1 MKMKRSP
8 KAKSKVF
15 DITETEDKVRQPPRL
30 DRMTQLLKELRNIRK
45 SINSIEVSKKN
56 NAKSEE
62 KLNTQFLDL
71 KNEIKEL
78 NEMQEK
84 ITESVSNLNLQYAE
98 INEDKGESH
107 ISKPEALVSEISS
120 LKDEF
125 KQINDVQTKLT
136 ESVSDLV
143 TGYQEIT
150 ENIGS
155 FLISQRE
162 ALVNEVSSLKD
173 EFKQVNQSENT
184 EVSQQLSLD
193 LEKELDD
200 VVNENK
206 KLEEEKE
213 RQKQDFD
220 SELQKRD
227 ETIKDLTKENLDLAG
242 KIDERGK
249 MLKTAAAR
257 FKQLQDEI
265 QNLKTKNNKQFKKII

>member
-15 DITETEDKVRQPPRL
+15 DITETEDKVRQPPKL

-45 SINSIEVSKKN
+45 SIHSIEVSKKN
-56 NAKSEE
+56 SAKSEE
-62 KLNTQFLDL
+62 ILNTQFSAL
-71 KNEIKEL
+71 KDEIKEI

-84 ITESVSNLNLQYAE
+84 ITESVSNLNLQYTE

-107 ISKPEALVSEISS
+107 MPKPEALVNEISS

-143 TGYQEIT
+143 AGYQEIT

-155 FLISQRE
+155 FQISQRE
-162 ALVNEVSSLKD
+162 ALLNEVSSLKD
-173 EFKQVNQSENT
+173 EFKQINQSENT
-184 EVSQQLSLD
+184 EVSQQLGLE

-200 VVNENK
+200 AVNENK

-265 QNLKTKNNKQFKKII
+265 QNLKTKNNKKFKKII

>member
-15 DITETEDKVRQPPRL
+15 DITETEDKVRQPPKL

-45 SINSIEVSKKN
+45 SIHSIEVSKKN
-56 NAKSEE
+56 SAKSEE
-62 KLNTQFLDL
+62 ILNTQFSAL
-71 KNEIKEL
+71 KDEIKEI

-84 ITESVSNLNLQYAE
+84 ITESVSNLNLQYTE

-107 ISKPEALVSEISS
+107 IPKPEALVNEISS

-150 ENIGS
+150 ENIGN
-155 FLISQRE
+155 FQISQRE
-162 ALVNEVSSLKD
+162 ALLNEVSSLKD
-173 EFKQVNQSENT
+173 EFKQINQSENT
-184 EVSQQLSLD
+184 EVSQQLSLE

-200 VVNENK
+200 AVNENK

>member
-8 KAKSKVF
+8 KAKSTVF
-15 DITETEDKVRQPPRL
+15 DITETEDKVRQPPKL

-45 SINSIEVSKKN
+45 SIHSIEVSKKN
-56 NAKSEE
+56 SAKSEE
-62 KLNTQFLDL
+62 ILNTQFSAL
-71 KNEIKEL
+71 KDEIKEI

-107 ISKPEALVSEISS
+107 ISKPENLASEISS

-150 ENIGS
+150 ENIGN
-155 FLISQRE
+155 FQISQRE
-162 ALVNEVSSLKD
+162 ALLNEVSSLKD
-173 EFKQVNQSENT
+173 EFKQINQSENT
-184 EVSQQLSLD
+184 EVSQQLGLE

-200 VVNENK
+200 AVNENK

>member
-15 DITETEDKVRQPPRL
+15 DITETEDKVRQPPKL

-45 SINSIEVSKKN
+45 SIHSIEVSKKN
-56 NAKSEE
+56 SAKSEE
-62 KLNTQFLDL
+62 ILNTQFSAL
-71 KNEIKEL
+71 KDEIKEI

-84 ITESVSNLNLQYAE
+84 ITESVSNLNLQYTE

-107 ISKPEALVSEISS
+107 MPKPEALVNEISS

-150 ENIGS
+150 ENIGN
-155 FLISQRE
+155 FQISQRE

-173 EFKQVNQSENT
+173 EFKQINQSENT
-184 EVSQQLSLD
+184 EVSQQLGLE

-200 VVNENK
+200 AVNENK

>member
-15 DITETEDKVRQPPRL
+15 DITETEDKVRQPPKL

-45 SINSIEVSKKN
+45 SIHSIEVSKKN
-56 NAKSEE
+56 SAKSEE
-62 KLNTQFLDL
+62 ILNTQFSAL
-71 KNEIKEL
+71 KDEIKEI

-84 ITESVSNLNLQYAE
+84 ITESVSNLNLQYTE

-107 ISKPEALVSEISS
+107 MPKPEALVNEISS

-150 ENIGS
+150 ENIGN
-155 FLISQRE
+155 FQISQRE
-162 ALVNEVSSLKD
+162 ALLNEVSSLKD
-173 EFKQVNQSENT
+173 EFKQINQSENT
-184 EVSQQLSLD
+184 EVSQKLSLE

-200 VVNENK
+200 AVNENK

-265 QNLKTKNNKQFKKII
+265 QNLKTKNNKKFKKII

>member
-15 DITETEDKVRQPPRL
+15 DITETEDKVRQPPKL

-45 SINSIEVSKKN
+45 SIHSIEVSKKN
-56 NAKSEE
+56 SAKSEE
-62 KLNTQFLDL
+62 ILNTQFSAL
-71 KNEIKEL
+71 KDEIKEI

-84 ITESVSNLNLQYAE
+84 ITESVSNLNLQYTE
-98 INEDKGESH
+98 IKEDKGESH
-107 ISKPEALVSEISS
+107 MPKPEALVNEISS

-150 ENIGS
+150 ENIGN
-155 FLISQRE
+155 FQISQRE
-162 ALVNEVSSLKD
+162 ALLNEVSSLKD
-173 EFKQVNQSENT
+173 EFKQINQSENT
-184 EVSQQLSLD
+184 EVSQQLGLE

-200 VVNENK
+200 AVNENK

>member
-15 DITETEDKVRQPPRL
+15 DITETEDKVRQPPKL

-45 SINSIEVSKKN
+45 SIHSIEVSKKN
-56 NAKSEE
+56 SAKSEE
-62 KLNTQFLDL
+62 ILNTQFSAL
-71 KNEIKEL
+71 KDEIKEI

-84 ITESVSNLNLQYAE
+84 ITESVSNLNLQYTE

-107 ISKPEALVSEISS
+107 MPKPEALVNEISS

-136 ESVSDLV
+136 ESVTDLV

-150 ENIGS
+150 ENIGN
-155 FLISQRE
+155 FQISQRE
-162 ALVNEVSSLKD
+162 ALLNEVSSLKD
-173 EFKQVNQSENT
+173 EFKQINQSENT
-184 EVSQQLSLD
+184 EVSQNSSLE

-200 VVNENK
+200 AVNENK

>member
-15 DITETEDKVRQPPRL
+15 DITETEDKVRQPPKL

-45 SINSIEVSKKN
+45 SIHSIEVSKKN
-56 NAKSEE
+56 SAKSEE
-62 KLNTQFLDL
+62 ILNTQFSAL
-71 KNEIKEL
+71 KDEIKEI

-107 ISKPEALVSEISS
+107 ISKPENLASEISS

>member
-1 MKMKRSP
+1 MKRSP

-15 DITETEDKVRQPPRL
+15 DITETEDKVRQPPKL

-45 SINSIEVSKKN
+45 SIHSIEVSKKN
-56 NAKSEE
+56 SAKSEE
-62 KLNTQFLDL
+62 ILNTQFSAL
-71 KNEIKEL
+71 KDEIKEI

-84 ITESVSNLNLQYAE
+84 ITESVSNLNLQYTE

-107 ISKPEALVSEISS
+107 MPKPEALVNEISS

>member
-15 DITETEDKVRQPPRL
+15 DITETEDKVRQPPKL

-45 SINSIEVSKKN
+45 SIHSIEVSKKN
-56 NAKSEE
+56 SAKSEE
-62 KLNTQFLDL
+62 ILNTQFSAL
-71 KNEIKEL
+71 KDEIKEI

-84 ITESVSNLNLQYAE
+84 ITESVSNLNLQYTE

-107 ISKPEALVSEISS
+107 MPKPEALVNEISS

-150 ENIGS
+150 ENIGN
-155 FLISQRE
+155 FQISQRE
-162 ALVNEVSSLKD
+162 ALLNEVSSLKD
-173 EFKQVNQSENT
+173 EFKQINQSENT
-184 EVSQQLSLD
+184 EVSQNSSLE

-200 VVNENK
+200 AVNENK

>member
-15 DITETEDKVRQPPRL
+15 DITETEDKVRQPPKL
-30 DRMTQLLKELRNIRK
+30 DRTTQLLKELRNIRK
-45 SINSIEVSKKN
+45 SLHSIEVSKKN
-56 NAKSEE
+56 SAKSEE
-62 KLNTQFLDL
+62 ILNTQFSAL
-71 KNEIKEL
+71 KDEIKEI

-84 ITESVSNLNLQYAE
+84 ITESVSNLNLQYTE

-107 ISKPEALVSEISS
+107 MPKPEALVNEISS

-150 ENIGS
+150 ENIGN
-155 FLISQRE
+155 FQISQRE
-162 ALVNEVSSLKD
+162 ALLNEVSSLKD
-173 EFKQVNQSENT
+173 EFKQINQSENT
-184 EVSQQLSLD
+184 EVSQQLGLELD
-193 LEKELDD
+193 KELDD
-200 VVNENK
+200 AVNENK

-213 RQKQDFD
+213 QQKQDFD
-220 SELQKRD
+220 SELHKRD

>member
-15 DITETEDKVRQPPRL
+15 DITETEDKVRQPPKL

-45 SINSIEVSKKN
+45 SIHSIEVSKKN
-56 NAKSEE
+56 SAKSEE
-62 KLNTQFLDL
+62 ILNTQFSAL
-71 KNEIKEL
+71 KDEIKEI

-84 ITESVSNLNLQYAE
+84 ITESVSNLNLQYTE

-107 ISKPEALVSEISS
+107 MPKPEALVNEISS

-200 VVNENK
+200 AVNENK

>member
-1 MKMKRSP
+1 MKRSP

-15 DITETEDKVRQPPRL
+15 DITETEDKVRQPPKL
-30 DRMTQLLKELRNIRK
+30 DRTTQLLKELRNIRK
-45 SINSIEVSKKN
+45 SLHSIEVSKKN
-56 NAKSEE
+56 SAKSEE
-62 KLNTQFLDL
+62 ILNTQFSAL
-71 KNEIKEL
+71 KDEIKEI

-84 ITESVSNLNLQYAE
+84 ITESVSNLNLQYTE

-107 ISKPEALVSEISS
+107 IPKPEALVNEISS

-136 ESVSDLV
+136 ESVTDLV

-150 ENIGS
+150 ENIGN
-155 FLISQRE
+155 FQISQRE
-162 ALVNEVSSLKD
+162 ALLNEVSSLKD
-173 EFKQVNQSENT
+173 EFKQINQSENT
-184 EVSQQLSLD
+184 EVSQQLSLE

-200 VVNENK
+200 AVNENK

-227 ETIKDLTKENLDLAG
+227 ETITDLTKENLDLAG

>member
-1 MKMKRSP
+1 MKRSP

-15 DITETEDKVRQPPRL
+15 DITETEDKVRQPPKL

-45 SINSIEVSKKN
+45 SIHSIEVSKKN
-56 NAKSEE
+56 SAKSEE
-62 KLNTQFLDL
+62 ILNTQFSAL
-71 KNEIKEL
+71 KDEIKEI

-84 ITESVSNLNLQYAE
+84 ITESVSNLNLQYTE

-107 ISKPEALVSEISS
+107 MPKPEALVNEISS

-150 ENIGS
+150 ENIGN
-155 FLISQRE
+155 FQISQRE
-162 ALVNEVSSLKD
+162 ALLNEVSSLKD
-173 EFKQVNQSENT
+173 EFKQINQSENT
-184 EVSQQLSLD
+184 EVSQQLSLE

-200 VVNENK
+200 AVNENK

>member
-1 MKMKRSP
+1 MKRSP

-62 KLNTQFLDL
+62 KLNTQFLAL

-78 NEMQEK
+78 NEMQKK

-107 ISKPEALVSEISS
+107 ISKPENLASEISS

-200 VVNENK
+200 AVNENK

>member
-1 MKMKRSP
+1 MKRSP
-8 KAKSKVF
+8 KAKSTVF
-15 DITETEDKVRQPPRL
+15 DITETEDKVRQPPKL

-45 SINSIEVSKKN
+45 SIHSIEVSKKN
-56 NAKSEE
+56 SAKSEE
-62 KLNTQFLDL
+62 ILNTQFSAL
-71 KNEIKEL
+71 KDEIKEI

-84 ITESVSNLNLQYAE
+84 ITESVSNLNLQYTE
-98 INEDKGESH
+98 IKEDKGESH
-107 ISKPEALVSEISS
+107 MPKPEALVNEISS

-150 ENIGS
+150 ENIGN
-155 FLISQRE
+155 FQISQRE
-162 ALVNEVSSLKD
+162 ALLNEVSSLKD
-173 EFKQVNQSENT
+173 EFKQINQSENT
-184 EVSQQLSLD
+184 EVSQQLGLELD
-193 LEKELDD
+193 KELDD
-200 VVNENK
+200 AVNENK

>member
-1 MKMKRSP
+1 MKRSP

-15 DITETEDKVRQPPRL
+15 DITETEDKVRQPPKL

-45 SINSIEVSKKN
+45 SIHSIEVSKKN
-56 NAKSEE
+56 SAKSEE
-62 KLNTQFLDL
+62 ILNTQFSAL
-71 KNEIKEL
+71 KDEIKEI

-84 ITESVSNLNLQYAE
+84 ITESVSNLNLQYTE

-107 ISKPEALVSEISS
+107 MPKPEALVNEISS

-150 ENIGS
+150 ENIGN
-155 FLISQRE
+155 FQISQRE
-162 ALVNEVSSLKD
+162 ALLNEVSSLKD
-173 EFKQVNQSENT
+173 EFKQINQSENT
-184 EVSQQLSLD
+184 EVSQKLSLE

-200 VVNENK
+200 AVNENK

>member
-1 MKMKRSP
+1 MKRSP

-62 KLNTQFLDL
+62 KLNTQFLAL

-107 ISKPEALVSEISS
+107 ISKPENLASEISS

-200 VVNENK
+200 AVNENK

>member
-62 KLNTQFLDL
+62 KLNTQFLAL

-107 ISKPEALVSEISS
+107 ISKPENLASEISS

-193 LEKELDD
+193 LEKELDAA
-200 VVNENK
+200 VNENK

-265 QNLKTKNNKQFKKII
+265 QNLKTKNNKQFKKIT

>member
-15 DITETEDKVRQPPRL
+15 DITETEDKVRQPPKL

-45 SINSIEVSKKN
+45 SIHSIEVSKKN
-56 NAKSEE
+56 SAKSEE
-62 KLNTQFLDL
+62 ILNTQFSAL
-71 KNEIKEL
+71 KDEIKEI

-84 ITESVSNLNLQYAE
+84 ITESVSNLNLQYTE

-107 ISKPEALVSEISS
+107 MPKPEALVNEISS

-150 ENIGS
+150 ENIGN
-155 FLISQRE
+155 FQISQRE
-162 ALVNEVSSLKD
+162 ALLNEVSSLKD
-173 EFKQVNQSENT
+173 EFKQINQSENT
-184 EVSQQLSLD
+184 EVSQQLGQE

-200 VVNENK
+200 AVNENK

>member
-45 SINSIEVSKKN
+45 SIHSIEVSKKN

-107 ISKPEALVSEISS
+107 ISKPENLASEISS

>member
-15 DITETEDKVRQPPRL
+15 DITETEDKVRQPPKL

-45 SINSIEVSKKN
+45 SIHSIEVSKKN
-56 NAKSEE
+56 SAKSEE
-62 KLNTQFLDL
+62 ILNTQFSAL
-71 KNEIKEL
+71 KDEIKEI

-84 ITESVSNLNLQYAE
+84 ITESVSNLNLQYTE

-107 ISKPEALVSEISS
+107 MPKPEALVNEISS

-150 ENIGS
+150 ENIGN
-155 FLISQRE
+155 FQISQRE
-162 ALVNEVSSLKD
+162 ALLNEVSSLKD
-173 EFKQVNQSENT
+173 EFKQINQSENT
-184 EVSQQLSLD
+184 EVSQQLGLE

-200 VVNENK
+200 AVNENK

>member
-8 KAKSKVF
+8 KAKSTVF
-15 DITETEDKVRQPPRL
+15 DITETEDKVRQPPKL

-45 SINSIEVSKKN
+45 SIHSIEVSKKN
-56 NAKSEE
+56 SAKSEE
-62 KLNTQFLDL
+62 ILNTQFSAL
-71 KNEIKEL
+71 KDEIKEI

-84 ITESVSNLNLQYAE
+84 ITESVSNLNLQYTE

-107 ISKPEALVSEISS
+107 MPKPEALVNEISS

-150 ENIGS
+150 ENIGN
-155 FLISQRE
+155 FQISQRE
-162 ALVNEVSSLKD
+162 ALLNEVSSLKD
-173 EFKQVNQSENT
+173 EFKQINQSENT
-184 EVSQQLSLD
+184 EVSQQLGLE

-200 VVNENK
+200 AVNENK

>member
-78 NEMQEK
+78 NEMQKK

-107 ISKPEALVSEISS
+107 ISKPENLASEISS

-200 VVNENK
+200 AVNENK

>member
-15 DITETEDKVRQPPRL
+15 DITETEDKVRQPPKL

-45 SINSIEVSKKN
+45 SIHSIEVSKKN
-56 NAKSEE
+56 SAKSEE
-62 KLNTQFLDL
+62 ILNTQFSAL
-71 KNEIKEL
+71 KDEIKEI

-84 ITESVSNLNLQYAE
+84 ITESVSNLNLQYTE

-107 ISKPEALVSEISS
+107 MPKPEALVNEISS

-125 KQINDVQTKLT
+125 KQINVVQTKLT
-136 ESVSDLV
+136 ESVTDLV

-150 ENIGS
+150 ENIGN
-155 FLISQRE
+155 FQISKRE
-162 ALVNEVSSLKD
+162 ALLNEVSSLKD
-173 EFKQVNQSENT
+173 EFKQINQSENT
-184 EVSQQLSLD
+184 EVSQQLSLE

-200 VVNENK
+200 AVNENK

-227 ETIKDLTKENLDLAG
+227 ETITDLTKENLDLAG

>member
-1 MKMKRSP
+1 MKRSP

-15 DITETEDKVRQPPRL
+15 DITETEDKVRQPPKL
-30 DRMTQLLKELRNIRK
+30 DRTTQLLKELRNIRK
-45 SINSIEVSKKN
+45 SLHSIEVSKKN
-56 NAKSEE
+56 SAKSEE
-62 KLNTQFLDL
+62 ILNTQFSAL
-71 KNEIKEL
+71 KDEIKEI

-84 ITESVSNLNLQYAE
+84 ITESVSNLNLQYTE

-107 ISKPEALVSEISS
+107 MPKPEALVNEISS

-136 ESVSDLV
+136 ESVTDLV

-150 ENIGS
+150 ENIGN
-155 FLISQRE
+155 FQISQRE
-162 ALVNEVSSLKD
+162 ALLNEVSSLKD
-173 EFKQVNQSENT
+173 EFKQINQSENT
-184 EVSQQLSLD
+184 EVSQQLSLE

-200 VVNENK
+200 AVNENK

-227 ETIKDLTKENLDLAG
+227 ETITDLTKENLDLAG

>member
-1 MKMKRSP
+1 MKRSP

-15 DITETEDKVRQPPRL
+15 DITETEDKVRQPPKL
-30 DRMTQLLKELRNIRK
+30 DRTTQLLKELRNIRK
-45 SINSIEVSKKN
+45 SLHSIEVSKKN
-56 NAKSEE
+56 SAKSEE
-62 KLNTQFLDL
+62 ILNTQFSAL
-71 KNEIKEL
+71 KDEIKEI

-84 ITESVSNLNLQYAE
+84 ITESVSNLNLQYTE

-107 ISKPEALVSEISS
+107 MPKPEALVNEISS

-136 ESVSDLV
+136 ESVTDLV

-150 ENIGS
+150 ENIGN
-155 FLISQRE
+155 FQISQRE
-162 ALVNEVSSLKD
+162 ALLNEVSSLKD
-173 EFKQVNQSENT
+173 EFKQINQSENT
-184 EVSQQLSLD
+184 EVSQRLSLE

-200 VVNENK
+200 AVNENK

-227 ETIKDLTKENLDLAG
+227 ETITDLTKENLDLAG

>member
-84 ITESVSNLNLQYAE
+84 IAESVSNLNLQYAE

-143 TGYQEIT
+143 TEYQEIT

-200 VVNENK
+200 AVNENK

>member
-1 MKMKRSP
+1 MP
-8 KAKSKVF
+8 
-15 DITETEDKVRQPPRL
+15 
-30 DRMTQLLKELRNIRK
+30 
-45 SINSIEVSKKN
+45 
-56 NAKSEE
+56 
-62 KLNTQFLDL
+62 
-71 KNEIKEL
+71 
-78 NEMQEK
+78 
-84 ITESVSNLNLQYAE
+84 
-98 INEDKGESH
+98 
-107 ISKPEALVSEISS
+107 KPEALVNEISS

-173 EFKQVNQSENT
+173 AFKQVNQSENT
-184 EVSQQLSLD
+184 EVSQQLGLE

-200 VVNENK
+200 AVNENK

>member
-1 MKMKRSP
+1 MKRSP

-15 DITETEDKVRQPPRL
+15 DITETEDKVRQPPKL
-30 DRMTQLLKELRNIRK
+30 DRTTQLLKELRNIRK
-45 SINSIEVSKKN
+45 SIHSIEVSKKN
-56 NAKSEE
+56 SAKSEE
-62 KLNTQFLDL
+62 ILNTQFSAL
-71 KNEIKEL
+71 KDEIKEI

-84 ITESVSNLNLQYAE
+84 ITESVSNLNLQYTE

-107 ISKPEALVSEISS
+107 MPKPEALVNEISS

-136 ESVSDLV
+136 ESVTDLV

-150 ENIGS
+150 ENIGN
-155 FLISQRE
+155 FQISQRE
-162 ALVNEVSSLKD
+162 ALLNEVSSLKD
-173 EFKQVNQSENT
+173 EFKQINQSENT
-184 EVSQQLSLD
+184 EVSQQLSLE

-200 VVNENK
+200 AVNENK

-227 ETIKDLTKENLDLAG
+227 ETITDLTKENLDLAG

>member
-15 DITETEDKVRQPPRL
+15 DITETEDKVRQPPKL

-45 SINSIEVSKKN
+45 SIHSIEVSKKN
-56 NAKSEE
+56 SAKSEE
-62 KLNTQFLDL
+62 ILNTQFSAL
-71 KNEIKEL
+71 KDEIKEI

-107 ISKPEALVSEISS
+107 ISKPENLASEISS

-150 ENIGS
+150 ENIGN
-155 FLISQRE
+155 FQISQRE
-162 ALVNEVSSLKD
+162 ALLNEVSSLKD
-173 EFKQVNQSENT
+173 EFKQINQSENT
-184 EVSQQLSLD
+184 EVSQQLSLE

-200 VVNENK
+200 AVNENK

-213 RQKQDFD
+213 QQKQDFD

>member
-15 DITETEDKVRQPPRL
+15 DITETEDKVRQPPKL

-45 SINSIEVSKKN
+45 SIHSIEVSKKN
-56 NAKSEE
+56 SAKSEE
-62 KLNTQFLDL
+62 ILNTQFSAL
-71 KNEIKEL
+71 KDEIKEI

-107 ISKPEALVSEISS
+107 MPKPEALVNEISS

-150 ENIGS
+150 ENIGN
-155 FLISQRE
+155 FQISQRE
-162 ALVNEVSSLKD
+162 ALLNEVSSLKD
-173 EFKQVNQSENT
+173 EFKQINQSENT
-184 EVSQQLSLD
+184 EVSQQLSLE

-200 VVNENK
+200 AVNENK

-265 QNLKTKNNKQFKKII
+265 QNLKTKNNKKFKKII

>member
-15 DITETEDKVRQPPRL
+15 DITETEDKVRQPPKL

-45 SINSIEVSKKN
+45 SIHSIEVSKKN
-56 NAKSEE
+56 SAKSEE
-62 KLNTQFLDL
+62 ILNTQFSAL
-71 KNEIKEL
+71 KDEIKEI

-84 ITESVSNLNLQYAE
+84 ITESVSNLNLQYTE

-107 ISKPEALVSEISS
+107 MPKPEALVNEISS

-150 ENIGS
+150 ENIGN
-155 FLISQRE
+155 FQISQRE
-162 ALVNEVSSLKD
+162 ALLNEVSSLKD
-173 EFKQVNQSENT
+173 EFKQINQSENT
-184 EVSQQLSLD
+184 EVSQHLSLE

-200 VVNENK
+200 AVNENK

-213 RQKQDFD
+213 QQKQDFD

>member
-1 MKMKRSP
+1 MKRSP

-62 KLNTQFLDL
+62 KLNTQFLAL

>member
-15 DITETEDKVRQPPRL
+15 DITETEDKVRQPPKL

-45 SINSIEVSKKN
+45 SIHSIEVSKKN
-56 NAKSEE
+56 SAKSEE
-62 KLNTQFLDL
+62 ILNTQFSAL
-71 KNEIKEL
+71 KDEIKEI

-84 ITESVSNLNLQYAE
+84 ITESVSNLNLQYTE

-107 ISKPEALVSEISS
+107 IPKPEALVNEISS

-150 ENIGS
+150 ENIDN
-155 FLISQRE
+155 FQISQRE
-162 ALVNEVSSLKD
+162 ALLNEVSSLKD
-173 EFKQVNQSENT
+173 EFKQINQSENT
-184 EVSQQLSLD
+184 EVSQQLSLE

-200 VVNENK
+200 AVNENK

-227 ETIKDLTKENLDLAG
+227 ETITDLTKENLDLAG

>member
-15 DITETEDKVRQPPRL
+15 DITETEDKVRQPPKL

-45 SINSIEVSKKN
+45 SIHSIEVSKKN
-56 NAKSEE
+56 SAKSEE
-62 KLNTQFLDL
+62 ILNTQFSAL
-71 KNEIKEL
+71 KDEIKEI

-84 ITESVSNLNLQYAE
+84 ITESVSNLNLQYTE
-98 INEDKGESH
+98 IKEDKGESH
-107 ISKPEALVSEISS
+107 MPKPEALVNEISS

-150 ENIGS
+150 ENIGN
-155 FLISQRE
+155 FQISQRE
-162 ALVNEVSSLKD
+162 ALLNEVSSLKD
-173 EFKQVNQSENT
+173 EFKQINQSENT
-184 EVSQQLSLD
+184 EVSQHLSLE

-200 VVNENK
+200 AVNENK

>member
-15 DITETEDKVRQPPRL
+15 DITETEDKVRQPPKL

-45 SINSIEVSKKN
+45 SLHSIEVSKKN
-56 NAKSEE
+56 SAKSEE
-62 KLNTQFLDL
+62 ILNTQFSAL
-71 KNEIKEL
+71 KDEIKEI

-84 ITESVSNLNLQYAE
+84 ITESVSNLNLQYTE
-98 INEDKGESH
+98 IKEDKGESH
-107 ISKPEALVSEISS
+107 MPKPEALVNEISS

-150 ENIGS
+150 ENIGN
-155 FLISQRE
+155 FQISQRE
-162 ALVNEVSSLKD
+162 ALLNEVSSLKD
-173 EFKQVNQSENT
+173 EFKQINQSENT
-184 EVSQQLSLD
+184 EVSQNSSLE

-200 VVNENK
+200 AVNENK